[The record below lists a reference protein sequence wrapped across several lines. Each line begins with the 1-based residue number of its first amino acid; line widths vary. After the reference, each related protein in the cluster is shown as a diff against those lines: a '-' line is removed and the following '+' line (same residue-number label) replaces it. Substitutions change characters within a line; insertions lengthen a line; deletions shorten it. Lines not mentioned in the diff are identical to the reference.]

1 MSFWTAVVAVVAI
14 MAGAAI
20 SMQKHKYKNHSAGSS
35 EITEVLEKEIEDL
48 KARIA
53 TLETIVTDPGY
64 DLKKQFRDLEDD
76 KVA

>member
-1 MSFWTAVVAVVAI
+1 MGFWTAVVTVVAI
-14 MAGAAI
+14 IAGAAI
-20 SMQKHKYKNHSAGSS
+20 SMQKHKHKSS
-35 EITEVLEKEIEDL
+35 NTESNEKTQALEKEIEAL
-48 KARIA
+48 KTRIA